1 MVSANKAKGAKA
13 ERDTAQLLRQM
24 GFPEAD
30 REFGAGRKDDVG
42 DIRGVPKTVI
52 EVKDDKSFNFS
63 GWLIEAETERVNA
76 GADWGIVFVKRPG
89 KGIKEGYF
97 LMTIENGIKLLSE
110 ALKND
115 RVLRQ
120 RLIELINN
128 EHLQ

>member
-63 GWLIEAETERVNA
+63 GWLLEAETERVNA
-76 GADWGIVFVKRPG
+76 KADWGIVFVKRPG
-89 KGIKEGYF
+89 KSIKEGYF

-120 RLIELINN
+120 RLIELLNN

>member
-1 MVSANKAKGAKA
+1 
-13 ERDTAQLLRQM
+13 M

-63 GWLIEAETERVNA
+63 GWLLEAETERVNA
-76 GADWGIVFVKRPG
+76 KADWGIVFVKRPG
-89 KGIKEGYF
+89 KSIKEGYF